1 MSVGERFWGAW
12 VYLHEVPR
20 DFASGP
26 VVYMGEMDWDLFSV
40 LPYLSARFQRSR
52 AMVNVTGLKD
62 L

>member
-1 MSVGERFWGAW
+1 M
-12 VYLHEVPR
+12 HEVPR

-26 VVYMGEMDWDLFSV
+26 VVYMGEVDWDLFSV

-52 AMVNVTGLKD
+52 AMVNVTRLRD

>member
-26 VVYMGEMDWDLFSV
+26 VVYMGKWTGIFS
-40 LPYLSARFQRSR
+40 LYYPIYQPGFKEAEPW
-52 AMVNVTGLKD
+52 
-62 L
+62 